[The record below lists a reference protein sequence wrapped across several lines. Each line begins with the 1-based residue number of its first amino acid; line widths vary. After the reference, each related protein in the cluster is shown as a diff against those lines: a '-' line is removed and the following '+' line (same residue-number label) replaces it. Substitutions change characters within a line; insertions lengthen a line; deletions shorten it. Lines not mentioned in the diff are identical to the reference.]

1 VRSALPLPLIGSDG
15 VLGAMNIYAHRSD
28 AFDERVAELG
38 ELFAVAAAFSV
49 QNAQVLARALA
60 LPAP

>member
-49 QNAQVLARALA
+49 QNA
-60 LPAP
+60 